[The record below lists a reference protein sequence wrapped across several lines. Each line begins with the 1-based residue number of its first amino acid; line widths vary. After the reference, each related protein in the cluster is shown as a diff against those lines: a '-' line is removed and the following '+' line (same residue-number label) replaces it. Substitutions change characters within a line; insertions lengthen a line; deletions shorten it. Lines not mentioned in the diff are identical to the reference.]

1 MKSKMN
7 NVLEFYIKMK
17 DMMSGG
23 LIKLAQ
29 TSKQTFSKIQSDTRQ
44 AESAAGKYRNTL
56 GYLYD
61 KMNDLKRFRMDEAL
75 GKKQIIATTKEIKK
89 LQSEIDKLEGKASS
103 GGGGLLRKLAPYA
116 SAAAIFAAAISFS
129 KASIAQYADFEKS
142 TRTYQVMTGNKGIGT
157 SVAAGLNDL
166 KQNSIL
172 GTQVYP
178 TAQMLMAFGDR
189 ADQVIPHI
197 KMLGD
202 VSMGDADKL
211 HRLAYA
217 FGEVESTGSLTGRQ
231 LMQMTNA
238 GFNPLLE
245 ISRKTGESMEELR
258 KKMAKHQITFKE
270 VEQAFESATG
280 KGGRFHDMLNQMAD
294 TTSVKML
301 MLKGKVAALEI
312 AVGERLAPA
321 FKHVTDVAI
330 GFVGWLKHLVEIPIE
345 KKLQDEIDRIRV
357 LQGEL
362 RSSNTSHQRQVDILN
377 ELKDINPNI
386 VKGINEQN
394 IAYGKLASNINEVTT
409 ALRNK
414 ITVETFDKNN
424 GGIIA
429 KYEQA
434 SKTFDEA
441 DAKAKT
447 IALAALPD
455 SILNRKDLT
464 DNQKMLLGKKI
475 LYQQSKDLHPP
486 TYWRRMGYRTPYETY
501 TDAIDER
508 TESNDY
514 MKKHGSEYAHGIN
527 VMNTLNKSLDGVL
540 GVGNMNAVASAKD
553 VLGAANAIKNVT
565 KNFGGNKKLVNEF
578 LSLRKKVAGEVSS
591 GAINAADINRLSDLS
606 KKQENDGDAG
616 SGSISKGITG
626 GGPRVINI
634 NGVKFTDKVEIH
646 ANTMNEGFEEAERK
660 LEEMFLRILN
670 SGASVQ

>member
-1 MKSKMN
+1 MN
-7 NVLEFYIKMK
+7 NIVEFYIRMK

-23 LIKLAQ
+23 LVKLAQ
-29 TSKQTFSKIQSDTRQ
+29 TAKQTFGKIQSDVKNSVKPVQFLSKSINQLKHELQLVEKTRAGTVVASKFRKAT
-44 AESAAGKYRNTL
+44 AEA
-56 GYLYD
+56 
-61 KMNDLKRFRMDEAL
+61 KRLRA
-75 GKKQIIATTKEIKK
+75 EINA
-89 LQSEIDKLEGKASS
+89 LEGKTN
-103 GGGGLLRKLAPYA
+103 GGGLLRKLAPYL
-116 SAAAIFAAAISFS
+116 SAAAIFGGAMAFG
-129 KASIAQYADFEKS
+129 KASIAQYASFEKS

-172 GTQVYP
+172 GPQVYP

-189 ADQVIPHI
+189 ADKVIPHI

-202 VSMGDADKL
+202 ISMGDADKL

-245 ISRKTGESMEELR
+245 ISRKTGVSMEELR

-270 VEQAFESATG
+270 VEQAFESVTG

-294 TTSVKML
+294 TTSGKML
-301 MLKGKVAALEI
+301 MLKGKVASLEI

-321 FKHVTDVAI
+321 FKAATDTAM
-330 GFVGWLKHLVEIPIE
+330 GFVGWLKSLVEIPVE

-362 RSSNTSHQRQVDILN
+362 TSSNTSHQRQVEILRD
-377 ELKDINPNI
+377 LKDINPNI
-386 VKGINEQN
+386 VNGINDQSIE
-394 IAYGKLASNINEVTT
+394 YGKLAKNIDKVTG

-414 ITVETFDKNN
+414 ITIETFDKNN
-424 GGIIA
+424 GGILA
-429 KYEQA
+429 KYNEA

-441 DAKAKT
+441 DTQAKA

-455 SILNRKDLT
+455 SILNRRDLT
-464 DNQKMLLGKKI
+464 DNQKQLIGAKI
-475 LYQQSKDLHPP
+475 LQQQSKDLHPP
-486 TYWRRMGYRTPYETY
+486 SYWRRLGYRTPYETY
-501 TDAIDER
+501 RDLIGQR
-508 TESNDY
+508 NESNDY
-514 MKKHGSEYAHGIN
+514 MKQHGSEFVHGYGVIKA
-527 VMNTLNKSLDGVL
+527 LNKSIDGML
-540 GVGNMNAVASAKD
+540 GVGSMVASD
-553 VLGAANAIKNVT
+553 IKNDPN
-565 KNFGGNKKLVNEF
+565 KYKGIGG
-578 LSLRKKVAGEVSS
+578 GDDGS
-591 GAINAADINRLSDLS
+591 GA
-606 KKQENDGDAG
+606 G
-616 SGSISKGITG
+616 SVANGITG

-634 NGVKFTDKVEIH
+634 NGVKFTDKLEIH